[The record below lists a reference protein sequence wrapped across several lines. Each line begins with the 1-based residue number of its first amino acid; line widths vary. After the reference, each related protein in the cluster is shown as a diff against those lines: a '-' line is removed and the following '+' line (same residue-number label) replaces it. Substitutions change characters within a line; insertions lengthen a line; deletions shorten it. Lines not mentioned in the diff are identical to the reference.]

1 MTLRARLTLATA
13 AAVAAGLAGASAL
26 VYVAVGSELRAQ
38 VDDSLEAAVQ
48 AAAPADEAGGLVMLA
63 PTPFGGVTAATQIVT
78 PDGAAAPPGR
88 IEPLLPVDRRTR
100 LVAAGAEEPF
110 FVDRTLGGTH
120 VRIYTASVADGVA
133 VQAARSLESVDA
145 ILARLRRLMLL
156 ASGGAIAFAIALGL
170 AITRTTLRPVR
181 RLITTTNRVRRT
193 HDLSQRIAT
202 EGRGELAELAEGF
215 NAMLAELEQAVAAQR
230 NLVAD
235 ASHELRTPLTSLRTD
250 LEVLARG
257 RPLTDEQYAELL
269 GEMLRQSGELAAL
282 IDDVVE
288 LARGNEPPL
297 EPRPFRLD
305 EVVRATVERTQAQ
318 FPAVRI
324 AMQLEPSVV
333 DGEPTRVARA
343 VRNLIENAA
352 KWTREGSAVDVA
364 VADGEVAVRDRGPGV
379 APQDAHRIFDRFYRA
394 DAARSQ
400 PGSGLGLA
408 IVKQVAESNR
418 GSVSVENASDGGAV
432 FRLRLCRSDG
442 DPEA

>member
-1 MTLRARLTLATA
+1 
-13 AAVAAGLAGASAL
+13 
-26 VYVAVGSELRAQ
+26 
-38 VDDSLEAAVQ
+38 
-48 AAAPADEAGGLVMLA
+48 
-63 PTPFGGVTAATQIVT
+63 
-78 PDGAAAPPGR
+78 
-88 IEPLLPVDRRTR
+88 
-100 LVAAGAEEPF
+100 
-110 FVDRTLGGTH
+110 
-120 VRIYTASVADGVA
+120 
-133 VQAARSLESVDA
+133 
-145 ILARLRRLMLL
+145 
-156 ASGGAIAFAIALGL
+156 
-170 AITRTTLRPVR
+170 
-181 RLITTTNRVRRT
+181 
-193 HDLSQRIAT
+193 
-202 EGRGELAELAEGF
+202 
-215 NAMLAELEQAVAAQR
+215 
-230 NLVAD
+230 
-235 ASHELRTPLTSLRTD
+235 
-250 LEVLARG
+250 
-257 RPLTDEQYAELL
+257 
-269 GEMLRQSGELAAL
+269 MLRQSGELAAL

-442 DPEA
+442 DHEA